1 MPPKGQKR
9 TPKKRASVTDDV
21 AIFCFRRDLRLVDN
35 TAWNRLL
42 ETIADT
48 GTRIVPIFCMDP
60 RQVSSD
66 NKYRSLHALRFLFQS
81 LADLHGAL
89 APAGLTVL
97 LGTPE
102 TCIPTLAR
110 ACKARVVAWNED
122 VTPFARARDRRLH
135 DALSSLHE
143 SDGLDVR
150 VVTAV
155 EDATV
160 VPVRDLRTQTGK
172 IYQVFTPF
180 YRACVARGVA
190 APLPADAAPDA
201 ARARYVALSDVLPRA
216 QWPTGLKV
224 APHPDRLD
232 SLPGFAAVRNLANTS
247 ISSSTAAAAAVP
259 SAAIATIVDG
269 GRTAAMRRLTPVF
282 LRRFAQYAE
291 QRDVPYHDGTTRLSA
306 SLKFGCVSFREV
318 YAAVMATLGPTSPRS
333 AEALTRELFWNAFYA
348 YIAWHCPWTLAGQL
362 RSIKRASRKPG
373 TSADADDADADGNGN
388 GDGDGDG
395 DVNGNFRRA
404 TVLNDAGIWRH
415 PAIDPHARHDLQR
428 WQEGRTGF
436 PLVDAAMQ
444 QLRQTGWMHNRMRM
458 VVASFLT
465 KDLRIHWR
473 DGEQHFATSLVD
485 YDPAS
490 NNGGW
495 QWAAATGADAQPY
508 YRIFNP
514 WSQSK
519 KFDPDGRY
527 ITTFVPE
534 LTGVAAGDLH
544 TWHDAAVRDKYATDE
559 GVQAYGRWVAET
571 AIVRGCPAPM
581 VDHSNE
587 RRTTL
592 ALWKLNGT
600 PTSAVPPHLSFHVAV
615 TLVTLCSRV
624 PAALTSK
631 SKRKSAV
638 GKKETIPLGEA
649 VATWYRER
657 FVDWQPS
664 SDLPYFPQDIEIVP
678 RGKLASTGLQLTF
691 KLRRVS
697 SSAKLTAMDVRHCAD
712 ALANP
717 DKEGQHP
724 LHLINQK
731 DVLVSG
737 CVVR

>member
-1 MPPKGQKR
+1 MPTKRQKR
-9 TPKKRASVTDDV
+9 TPKKKASVTHDV

-35 TAWNRLL
+35 TAWHRLL
-42 ETIADT
+42 ETTADT

-102 TCIPTLAR
+102 TCIPMLAR

-122 VTPFARARDRRLH
+122 VTPFARARDHRLH

-150 VVTAV
+150 VVTV
-155 EDATV
+155 EEDVTV

-180 YRACVARGVA
+180 YRACVARGVD
-190 APLPADAAPDA
+190 APLPVDAAPGE
-201 ARARYVALSDVLPRA
+201 ARARCVALSDVLPRA

-232 SLPGFAAVRNLANTS
+232 SLPDFAAVRNLANTS
-247 ISSSTAAAAAVP
+247 HSSSTAAAAVP

-269 GRTAAMRRLTPVF
+269 GRTAAMRRLTPTS

-306 SLKFGCVSFREV
+306 YLKFGCVSFREV

-362 RSIKRASRKPG
+362 RSITRESRKPG
-373 TSADADDADADGNGN
+373 TSA
-388 GDGDGDG
+388 DGDG

-404 TVLNDAGIWRH
+404 TVLNDAGIWRQ
-415 PAIDPHARHDLQR
+415 PTIDPHARHDLRR
-428 WQEGRTGF
+428 WREGRTGF

-534 LTGVAAGDLH
+534 LTGVAARDLH
-544 TWHDAAVRDKYATDE
+544 TWHDAAVRDKYAADE

-571 AIVRGCPAPM
+571 ALVEGCPAPM
-581 VDHSNE
+581 VDHANE

-592 ALWKLNGT
+592 ALWKLNGA
-600 PTSAVPPHLSFHVAV
+600 PTSAVSSHLSFHVTV
-615 TLVTLCSRV
+615 TLVTLCSGV
-624 PAALTSK
+624 SAAPTSK
-631 SKRKSAV
+631 SKQKSAV
-638 GKKETIPLGEA
+638 GKKETTPLGET
-649 VATWYRER
+649 VATWYRDR
-657 FVDWQPS
+657 FFDWQPS

-678 RGKLASTGLQLTF
+678 RGKLASAGLQLTF
-691 KLRRVS
+691 KLRSVS
-697 SSAKLTAMDVRHCAD
+697 SSAKLTAMDVRRCAD

-731 DVLVSG
+731 GVLVTG